1 MSLIVSVTTDLA
13 FAPVQMLLKSLE
25 SRQAREKKKSSFTH
39 ASSAVQLLLSFARG

>member
-25 SRQAREKKKSSFTH
+25 SRQAREKKSSFTH